1 MDSRQNETAMG
12 KLTIVTPPSM
22 VTPKNLSFT
31 LINLDNDQKNIF
43 TDSLNELFPQNE
55 ITVFIWDKSKK
66 DDKWL
71 AEANLNSDYV
81 VKGDEDIKQQI
92 ETIKARYDRRK
103 FSL

>member
-1 MDSRQNETAMG
+1 MDSSQGDTAMG

-31 LINLDNDQKNIF
+31 LINLDNAQKTIF
-43 TDSLNELFPQNE
+43 TDSLNELFPRNE

>member
-1 MDSRQNETAMG
+1 MDSSQGDTAMG

-31 LINLDNDQKNIF
+31 LINLDNAQKTIF

-71 AEANLNSDYV
+71 SEANLNSDYV

-92 ETIKARYDRRK
+92 ETIKERYDRRK